1 MNAQK
6 MNIDLKENFSVTRK
20 KRSQEYLFGLNRII
34 QEHVNIVPTS
44 LAPKLIF
51 VAGQPGAGKTALI
64 KRVQKDYPDETFV
77 IVDIDNYRLYH
88 PDFNEVKNH
97 KRDFI
102 IYTNSFLFDIEED
115 VLLDAFQ
122 KRKNVIYVG
131 TLRDTDFVCNFII
144 KNARKNNY
152 HIGVYLLAVPLIV
165 SLLSAVERYEE
176 QIKSNASVIH
186 FIDAD
191 FHHAA
196 NQGLEHT
203 LNCLQADSLV
213 DFFKLCLRGKT
224 KEILPEVINCNS
236 DIIQSLHEARASV
249 FLDKKDIWTRLKIIE
264 LTQKTRD
271 ICEKEA
277 DTLKTLFYLF
287 ENNF

>member
-1 MNAQK
+1 MNAEN
-6 MNIDLKENFSVTRK
+6 MNIDLKEHFSVTRK
-20 KRSQEYLFGLNRII
+20 KRSQEYLSGLKSII
-34 QEHVNIVPTS
+34 QEYVDTVS
-44 LAPKLIF
+44 VSSDPKLIF

-88 PDFNEVKNH
+88 PDFDEVKNY
-97 KRDFI
+97 KKDFI

-152 HIGVYLLAVPLIV
+152 HVGVYLLAVPLIV

-176 QIKSNASVIH
+176 QIKSNAPVIH

-191 FHHAA
+191 FHHTS

-203 LNCLQADSLV
+203 LSCFQADSLV
-213 DFFKLCLRGKT
+213 DFFKFCLRGKT
-224 KEILPEVINCNS
+224 KEILPEVINCSS

-249 FLDKKDIWTRLKIIE
+249 FLDKKDIGTRLKIIE
-264 LTQKTRD
+264 STQKTRD